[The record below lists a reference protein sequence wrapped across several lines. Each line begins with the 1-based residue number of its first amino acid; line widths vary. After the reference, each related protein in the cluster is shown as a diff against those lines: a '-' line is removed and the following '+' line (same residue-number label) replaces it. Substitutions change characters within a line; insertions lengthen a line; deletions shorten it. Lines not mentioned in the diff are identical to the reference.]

1 MVFGASVEPGI
12 LYENRFYHRD
22 LGVDNRPDRLT
33 AVAPGRV
40 ATLQLTTQP
49 REGNIDAATW
59 LRSEMQ
65 TWRGS
70 GYCTWPTPSVQRPRP
85 WSRPVSACAGPYR
98 RPGSPW
104 ALLSFYGVPAEKGEL
119 AGFDSAFLA
128 AIRSL
133 HTLRESERPLVEPRR
148 IELKRVRYGENLEQR
163 ARSATL
169 EHHGEEQLRL
179 LNDYDPQG
187 EPPAGTLL
195 KTVK

>member
-1 MVFGASVEPGI
+1 M
-12 LYENRFYHRD
+12 
-22 LGVDNRPDRLT
+22 
-33 AVAPGRV
+33 
-40 ATLQLTTQP
+40 
-49 REGNIDAATW
+49 
-59 LRSEMQ
+59 
-65 TWRGS
+65 
-70 GYCTWPTPSVQRPRP
+70 
-85 WSRPVSACAGPYR
+85 
-98 RPGSPW
+98 
-104 ALLSFYGVPAEKGEL
+104 LSFYGVPAEKGEL

-169 EHHGEEQLRL
+169 EHHGEEQLCL